1 MINKLKTLLGALAFL
16 AMTSSVSAGEF
27 GVGITG
33 AYVNLETEGTEIL
46 RDSNESTSAAA
57 SEKVGIPELFIE
69 YTGDSTVTYGF
80 AYIPGEAELGS
91 QSKARTDS
99 LTGEEATARTNKA
112 SAEFRH
118 HMTFYAE
125 FHDDSG
131 FFLKG
136 GIVRVNLTTTELL
149 GTGGTYSDVD
159 NVYGYLAGVG
169 FKGDIPLDI
178 AGQSL
183 FYKLGAEYINYNGIT
198 LTGSQDSIT
207 NGQTTIDADIDSV
220 ALKLSLG
227 TTF

>member
-33 AYVNLETEGTEIL
+33 AYLNLETEGSEIL

-57 SEKVGIPELFIE
+57 SEKVTIPEIFIE
-69 YTGDSTVTYGF
+69 YTGDSSVTLGF

-91 QSKARTDS
+91 KSKAKTDS
-99 LTGEEATARTNKA
+99 LTAEEATAVTNKA
-112 SAEFRH
+112 AAEFTN

-136 GIVRVNLTTTELL
+136 GIVRVNVTTLETL
-149 GTGGTYSDVD
+149 GTGGIYSDVD
-159 NVYGYLAGVG
+159 DVYGYLAGVG
-169 FKGDIPLDI
+169 FKGDIPLDL

-183 FYKLGAEYINYNGIT
+183 FYKLGAEYVNYHGIT
-198 LTGSQDSIT
+198 LTGAQDSVT